1 MLKRWLLSIL
11 LNAVALIVVDQL
23 FANFFLEGFG
33 TALLAS
39 LILSIL
45 NVVIKPLLIL
55 LTLPITVITLGLFLF
70 IINAI
75 TLMITQ
81 GFLGGSFVI
90 DGFGVAVLAAII
102 LSLLNLLLNRLIRDT
117 IDLNR

>member
-23 FANFFLEGFG
+23 FANFYLEGFG

-45 NVVIKPLLIL
+45 NVIIKPLLIIF
-55 LTLPITVITLGLFLF
+55 TLPITFLTLGLFLF
-70 IINAI
+70 VINAI

-81 GFLGGSFVI
+81 GLLGNSFVI
-90 DGFGVAVLAAII
+90 DGFGLAILAAII

-117 IDLNR
+117 VDLNR